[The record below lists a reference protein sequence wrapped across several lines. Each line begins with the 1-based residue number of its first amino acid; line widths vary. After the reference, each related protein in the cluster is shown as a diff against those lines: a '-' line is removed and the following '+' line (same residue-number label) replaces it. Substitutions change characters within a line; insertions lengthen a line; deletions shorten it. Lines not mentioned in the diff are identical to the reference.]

1 MFTGEENRDVLR
13 KLIDQ
18 DPPTQSGRVEPSGG
32 SLILADRRAKH
43 GGYAASYSSWRRIQ
57 NPSEPPS
64 LRPSETRS
72 SSG

>member
-43 GGYAASYSSWRRIQ
+43 GGYAASYSSWRRSQ
-57 NPSEPPS
+57 NSDSPSS
-64 LRPSETRS
+64 WRPIGVRS
-72 SSG
+72 SSP